1 MVGIGRAW
9 PVGCMA
15 FEKVTPISE
24 SEAAVHLEKCAA
36 VGGYTAQEIAS
47 CGQAYRLK
55 TTSGEGVFVLTKEGA
70 TCWVA
75 AGEGAASED
84 LTATGLALI
93 ELIAKQA
100 GCAFVAFKTRRAGL
114 VRKVSKIGYTVDQ
127 IYLKKA
133 IQ

>member
-1 MVGIGRAW
+1 
-9 PVGCMA
+9 MA
-15 FEKVTPISE
+15 FEKVDPIDE
-24 SEAAVHLEKCAA
+24 SQAVVCLEKCAA

-47 CGQAYRLK
+47 CGQAYRIK
-55 TTSGEGVFVLTKEGA
+55 TTTGEGVFVLSKEGS

-75 AGEGAASED
+75 AAEGVAAED

-100 GCAFVAFKTRRAGL
+100 GCMFVAFKTRRAGL
-114 VRKVSKIGYTVDQ
+114 VRKVSKLGYSVDQ